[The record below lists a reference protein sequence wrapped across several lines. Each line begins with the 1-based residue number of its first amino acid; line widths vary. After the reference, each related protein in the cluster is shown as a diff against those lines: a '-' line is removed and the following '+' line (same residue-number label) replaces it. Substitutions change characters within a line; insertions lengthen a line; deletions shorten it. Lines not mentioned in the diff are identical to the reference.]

1 MSAGSLVGV
10 CLTLA
15 LVLGLL
21 GLLVRLLRRFA
32 MGTSGGRGRLPM
44 EVVQRLALGPKQ
56 GIAVVRIGDQLLA
69 VSLGEG
75 GVRPLADLG
84 DGDRALLTGAA
95 PATLPLDHGRV
106 AVAAPG
112 HAAPVP
118 WQPTHPTPAAASGRA
133 TLLSPLPPMAAVP
146 EPVSRPAVQMA
157 SGLDFRT
164 LLRTAIRGGSA
175 AALAILVAGGAAGSA
190 AAQGAAPIVPQQ
202 AAPTQP
208 VAGQAPT
215 TPTTAAP
222 GTTPTGAGQ
231 ARPLTPAPITSVV
244 QAPGQPNRT
253 ATQPAA
259 PAAPATATSTVPA
272 AIGGAAMA
280 DSMITRLA
288 PTMDLRLGG
297 EEGGLRLSGTVG
309 VIVMMGLLTLLPTLL
324 LMMTGFT
331 RILIVLHFL
340 RQALGTQ
347 SAPPAHLVAGLAL
360 LLTGFVMAPTLREV
374 NRTALEPW
382 MKGEIVQT
390 EMLDRGVVP
399 FREFMARQTRDGDI
413 RAFLDMSD
421 APEPATIDDVPLVV
435 LTSAFVTSELRTAFQ
450 IGFALF
456 LPFIVI
462 DVVVA
467 SVLMSMG
474 MFMLPPA
481 MISLPFKLLLFVL
494 VDGWALLTQSIVAS
508 FR

>member
-21 GLLVRLLRRFA
+21 GFLVRLLRRFT
-32 MGTSGGRGRLPM
+32 MGVAGGRGRLPM
-44 EVVQRLALGPKQ
+44 EVIQRLALGPKQ

-75 GVRPLADLG
+75 GVRPLAELG
-84 DGDRALLTGAA
+84 DGERALLMGEH
-95 PATLPLDHGRV
+95 PAHEVGSTSTMV
-106 AVAAPG
+106 ARTTPQAM
-112 HAAPVP
+112 
-118 WQPTHPTPAAASGRA
+118 PTPIPAAASVRA
-133 TLLSPLPPMAAVP
+133 TLLSPLPPMTAVATPTEPQAAQLGARSVT
-146 EPVSRPAVQMA
+146 RALA
-157 SGLDFRT
+157 ADFGS
-164 LLRTAIRGGSA
+164 LLRVAVRGGSA
-175 AALAILVAGGAAGSA
+175 ALLALILVAGARGDALA
-190 AAQGAAPIVPQQ
+190 
-202 AAPTQP
+202 
-208 VAGQAPT
+208 QAPA
-215 TPTTAAP
+215 TTAPEPTAVQP
-222 GTTPTGAGQ
+222 ATTPTGAGQ
-231 ARPLTPAPITSVV
+231 ARPLTAAPITSVV
-244 QAPGQPNRT
+244 QTPGANQPPAPTGV
-253 ATQPAA
+253 AA
-259 PAAPATATSTVPA
+259 PAANA
-272 AIGGAAMA
+272 AAAAPGGANMA
-280 DSMITRLA
+280 AAEEMITRLA

-297 EEGGLRLSGTVG
+297 EEEGGLRLSGTVG

-347 SAPPAHLVAGLAL
+347 SAPPSHLVAGLAL

-374 NRTALEPW
+374 NETALQPW
-382 MKGEIVQT
+382 MNGEIVQT
-390 EMLDRGVVP
+390 EMLSRGVVP

-494 VDGWALLTQSIVAS
+494 VDGWALLTQSVVAS